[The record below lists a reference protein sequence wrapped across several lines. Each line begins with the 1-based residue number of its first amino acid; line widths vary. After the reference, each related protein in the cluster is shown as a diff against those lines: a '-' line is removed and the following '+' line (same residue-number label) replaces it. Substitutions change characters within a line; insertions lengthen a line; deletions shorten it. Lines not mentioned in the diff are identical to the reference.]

1 MEFDHSK
8 LAGRVKEKFKSQE
21 GLAEFLGWPPSKLS
35 NRMLNK
41 IQFKADE
48 IVQLCEPDCLDIKSH
63 EIELYFF
70 TLKF

>member
-8 LAGRVKEKFKSQE
+8 LAGRIKEKFGSQDK
-21 GLAEFLGWPPSKLS
+21 LAEFLSWPPSKLS

-48 IVQLCEPDCLDIKSH
+48 IIQLSAPDCLDIKSH

-70 TLKF
+70 TPKF